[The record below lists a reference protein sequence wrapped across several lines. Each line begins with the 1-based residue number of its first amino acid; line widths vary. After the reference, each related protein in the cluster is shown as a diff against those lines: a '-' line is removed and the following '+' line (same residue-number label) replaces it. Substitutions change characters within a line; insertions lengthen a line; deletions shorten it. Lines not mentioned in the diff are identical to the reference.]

1 MKERLNHSLYLA
13 GRRGSS
19 NSTHLVRAATANVSL
34 GAQERHDQRSNSNF
48 PSFQPKTLLTEPPA
62 SETMLPRG
70 CNRVKRF
77 GQGTAAPASR
87 GMGGRVPPGMGGG
100 PEEQQAGA
108 PRPKPGVRSSYLSQE
123 GRPTRPAAASQS
135 LRLDQPP
142 TPAWLPLRA
151 RCQRLRRPARMPS
164 AAPPARGSSHWP
176 LLLKR
181 RLRRR
186 LFPRL
191 RPPLPD
197 RVAGSSVPVGT
208 AAPRPPRTR
217 MRHPVLRPGI
227 AGGKST
233 NLGVPI
239 SMTTEG
245 RLGAGR
251 N

>member
-13 GRRGSS
+13 GRHGSP
-19 NSTHLVRAATANVSL
+19 NSTHLVRVATANVSL
-34 GAQERHDQRSNSNF
+34 GAQERHDQLSNSNF
-48 PSFQPKTLLTEPPA
+48 PAFQPKTLLTEPPA
-62 SETMLPRG
+62 SETMLPRS

-87 GMGGRVPPGMGGG
+87 GTGGRVPPGVGGG
-100 PEEQQAGA
+100 PAEQQAGA

-164 AAPPARGSSHWP
+164 AAPPVRGSSHW
-176 LLLKR
+176 R
-181 RLRRR
+181 RWLRRR
-186 LFPRL
+186 LFPQL

-197 RVAGSSVPVGT
+197 RAAGSSVPVGT
-208 AAPRPPRTR
+208 AAPRPLRTR
-217 MRHPVLRPGI
+217 VRHPVLRPGI
-227 AGGKST
+227 AGGEST

-239 SMTTEG
+239 SMTTG
-245 RLGAGR
+245 GMIGGGT
-251 N
+251 